1 MEKSCRDWSSH
12 YKSTWVTIICQSL
25 RVGVAISCAF
35 LLLVRG
41 CTDLCHLCG
50 HIWSGENDWQR
61 IFFGNGVGGNVLQ
74 YILAHSG
81 YDCVIYISISITT
94 DGYMFVV
101 SPSRIHSLNCRLVE
115 NFPQISYSTYA
126 DRFHCCHHVPPPPPP
141 PPTYSLHTRARNTV
155 QLIVRSRHFFATYKS
170 RKDII

>member
-1 MEKSCRDWSSH
+1 MSVTACWCGYIVCIFVARKRLHWFVSLMRSH
-12 YKSTWVTIICQSL
+12 MKWWKWL
-25 RVGVAISCAF
+25 AK
-35 LLLVRG
+35 
-41 CTDLCHLCG
+41 D
-50 HIWSGENDWQR
+50 
-61 IFFGNGVGGNVLQ
+61 FFGNGVGGNVLQ

-141 PPTYSLHTRARNTV
+141 TYSLHTRARNTV